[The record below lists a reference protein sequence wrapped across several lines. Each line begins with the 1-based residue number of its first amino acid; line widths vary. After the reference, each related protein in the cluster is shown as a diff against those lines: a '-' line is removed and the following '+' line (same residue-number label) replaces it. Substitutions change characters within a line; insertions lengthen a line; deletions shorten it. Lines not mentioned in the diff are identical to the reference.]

1 MVVMKGTLELR
12 DEQVNGVVMQ
22 HISDKV
28 EVQHYVHLRLE
39 LRRFVYM
46 SCIGLCIYQTCPC
59 KH

>member
-1 MVVMKGTLELR
+1 MVVMKDTLELR

-39 LRRFVYM
+39 LRRFVY
-46 SCIGLCIYQTCPC
+46 IVV
-59 KH
+59 